1 MFRKKEST
9 KVIEES
15 CQTITEFTKTI
26 EDLCVKDAMSKRH
39 WDLPIVEKN
48 DDISHVLIILGA
60 RDHVWVVD
68 SKENKNLCGVI
79 TVHDILD
86 FLVPRTSH
94 TFISHI
100 GRKAMR
106 HTSEKASDIMTAHPV
121 VIHEDAKIK
130 DAIKTMALHRI
141 RRLPIVEKGKLAGE
155 ITLRQIINMAAQLEK
170 IKKRRK

>member
-1 MFRKKEST
+1 MFRRKESS
-9 KVIEES
+9 KAHEET
-15 CQTITEFTKTI
+15 CIAFDEFTKTI
-26 EDLCVKDAMSKRH
+26 EDLCVKDVMSRRH
-39 WDLPIVEKN
+39 WDLPIIEKN
-48 DDISHVLIILGA
+48 EDISHVLIIIGA

-68 SKENKNLCGVI
+68 SKENKKLCGVI

-86 FLVPRTSH
+86 FLVPRSSH

-100 GRKAMR
+100 GRRAMR

-121 VIHEDAKIK
+121 VIHENAKIK